1 VRKWLLA
8 AGWIALGVP
17 AWAGDGALEIS
28 QACVEA
34 GCFPGDTPGFPI
46 QTEAEKKYVLTSS
59 LVVGSLNVPGVVLAY
74 NAALD
79 LNDFT
84 IRGPTFCD
92 GDPVVCVNK
101 GSGGVDGVSLGELS
115 VLRNGTVTGFGRHG
129 VYVND
134 AVLVDD
140 VQVVHNGEDGISG
153 LGRGSV
159 IKNCRIHHNGDRGI
173 QLGFLGSLITGN
185 TVFFNAGSG
194 ISAPAATIVG
204 NAIYKNGS
212 FGIDGFGTAG
222 YGSNSLYLNN
232 GSNGIQ
238 VSNGNQIG
246 GNVCG
251 NDTVCP

>member
-1 VRKWLLA
+1 MKKLLA
-8 AGWIALGVP
+8 VGWLALAAP
-17 AWAGDGALEIS
+17 AWAGDGALEIN
-28 QACVEA
+28 QACVEN

-92 GDPVVCVNK
+92 GDPVDCVNTGN
-101 GSGGVDGVSLGELS
+101 GSVDGVSLGERS
-115 VLRNGTVTGFGRHG
+115 VLRNGTVTGFGRMG

-134 AVLVDD
+134 AALVDD
-140 VQVVHNGEDGISG
+140 VQISHNGQDGISG
-153 LGRGSV
+153 LGMGSV
-159 IKNCRIHHNGDRGI
+159 IKNCRIHDNGDRGI
-173 QLGFLGSLITGN
+173 QLSFLGALITGN
-185 TVFFNAGSG
+185 AVFFNAGIG

-204 NAIYKNGS
+204 NSIYKNGG
-212 FGIDGFGTAG
+212 FGIEGFGTAG
-222 YGSNSLYLNN
+222 YGSNNLYFNN
-232 GSNGIQ
+232 GSNGTQ
-238 VSNGNQIG
+238 VNGGDQIG

-251 NDTVCP
+251 GDTVCP